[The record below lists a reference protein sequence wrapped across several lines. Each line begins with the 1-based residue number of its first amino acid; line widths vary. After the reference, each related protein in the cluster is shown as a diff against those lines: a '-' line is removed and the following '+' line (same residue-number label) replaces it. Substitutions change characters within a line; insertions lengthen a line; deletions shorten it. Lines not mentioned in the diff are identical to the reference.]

1 MATETQALHEQD
13 LVSQVV
19 WGVMPSTL
27 LETNYFSISEK
38 YLCVGHAGLMKFSIK
53 LENIF
58 N

>member
-1 MATETQALHEQD
+1 MATELQALHEQD

-27 LETNYFSISEK
+27 LEMNHFSISEK
-38 YLCVGHAGLMKFSIK
+38 YLCVGHVGLMKFSIK
-53 LENIF
+53 LEDIF